1 MRKSSYRPNEHWG
14 RDHRFEHWYGDN
26 TIYFITS
33 RCRDKF
39 PAFQSDEAMR
49 T

>member
-14 RDHRFEHWYGDN
+14 RDHRFEHWYRDN